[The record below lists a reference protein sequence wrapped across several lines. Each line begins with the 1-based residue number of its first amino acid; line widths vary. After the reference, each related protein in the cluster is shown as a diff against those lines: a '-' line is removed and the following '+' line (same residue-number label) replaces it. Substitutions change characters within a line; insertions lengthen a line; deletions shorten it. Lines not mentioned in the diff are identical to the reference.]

1 MNVRGRG
8 ATGEMARPKHEQ
20 PTPGE
25 LEILKI
31 LWEFGEPATVRRVAE
46 VVNRKPGG
54 PRAYTSVM
62 SLMNVMAE
70 KGLLRRSPS
79 GRAFS
84 YEPTRPREQTQR
96 SLLGETLERI
106 YDGSAGQLM
115 AHLLDQSRPSS
126 RELDEIRALLDAY
139 EGRKKDEPREG
150 GPGCEGR
157 PPKSKRPRK

>member
-1 MNVRGRG
+1 
-8 ATGEMARPKHEQ
+8 MARPKHEQ

-31 LWEFGEPATVRRVAE
+31 LWEIGEPATVRRVAE
-46 VVNRKPGG
+46 VVNRKPDGK
-54 PRAYTSVM
+54 RAYTTVM

-79 GRAFS
+79 GRAFL
-84 YEPTRPREQTQR
+84 YEPTKPREQTQR

-115 AHLLDQSRPSS
+115 AHLLDQSRPTG

-139 EGRKKDEPREG
+139 EGKNDPREG

-157 PPKSKRPRK
+157 SPKPKRPRK